1 MTVLEQEMSKIH
13 AAYQNLLKHSEKRES
28 LEKAARQRLQNVI
41 INLTEV
47 NKVRGYVLYRYN
59 ESCRHI

>member
-1 MTVLEQEMSKIH
+1 MSKIH
-13 AAYQNLLKHSEKRES
+13 AAYQNLLKHSEKREG

-47 NKVRGYVLYRYN
+47 NKVSVT
-59 ESCRHI
+59 